1 MQNGTVSVR
10 IAVYNRLFVGKISIR
25 RRFSLVKGVSRQ
37 VIVVHSPDPKLFDQA
52 IFILK
57 DDAVGQGI
65 TEEALLK
72 EAQQVIRNPARKHRL
87 YLSGPVWAVGG
98 ALVTGLVW
106 LVSAIL

>member
-1 MQNGTVSVR
+1 M
-10 IAVYNRLFVGKISIR
+10 
-25 RRFSLVKGVSRQ
+25 VKGVSRQ

-72 EAQQVIRNPARKHRL
+72 EAQQVIRTPARKYGLHF
-87 YLSGPVWAVGG
+87 SGPVWAIGG

-106 LVSAIL
+106 LVTAIL

>member
-1 MQNGTVSVR
+1 M
-10 IAVYNRLFVGKISIR
+10 
-25 RRFSLVKGVSRQ
+25 VKGVSRQ

-57 DDAVGQGI
+57 DEAVGQGI

-72 EAQQVIRNPARKHRL
+72 EAQQVIRGPQKKQRKL
-87 YLSGPVWAVGG
+87 YLYGPVWACGG

-106 LVSAIL
+106 LLTVIL